1 MEQVTS
7 ADGTVIAVDHAGS
20 GPPVVVVGGA
30 LSTRAAAV
38 PLTEEIESEYSVHR
52 YDRRGRGDSGDTPP
66 YRVEREI
73 EDLAAV
79 IDAAGGSAFVYGNS
93 SGAVLALRAAEA
105 GLPITRLGLFEPPFV
120 GGDPDAIPKIS
131 RFLDEG
137 NRFGAVRFF
146 LTSIGVPADMIE
158 ASRDQAMQ
166 ALAHT
171 IIYDLTITGD
181 NDGLVPAD
189 RLARIDTPT
198 MVISSTGS
206 AEQLREA
213 AQATADL
220 LPNGVYRSLAGGWH
234 GVPDA
239 DLADLIRQ
247 FFVS

>member
-1 MEQVTS
+1 MTS
-7 ADGTVIAVDHAGS
+7 ADGTRIAMDRTGS
-20 GPPVVVVGGA
+20 GPPLVLVGGA
-30 LSTRAAAV
+30 LSTRDAGI
-38 PLTEEIESEYSVHR
+38 PLTEEVQSEYTVYR

-79 IDAAGGSAFVYGNS
+79 IEAADGSAFVYGNS

-105 GLPITRLGLFEPPFV
+105 GLPIRRLGLFEPPFV

-131 RFLDEG
+131 RFLDEED
-137 NRFGAVRFF
+137 RAGAIRFF
-146 LTSIGVPADMIE
+146 LISIGVPAEMVD
-158 ASRDQAMQ
+158 ASADPALE

-171 IIYDLTITGD
+171 IVYDLTITGD
-181 NDGLVPAD
+181 NDGLVPVD
-189 RLARIDTPT
+189 RLARIDAPAL
-198 MVISSTGS
+198 VISSTGS
-206 AEQLREA
+206 AEPMREA

-239 DLADLIRQ
+239 DLADLIKQ
-247 FFVS
+247 FFVE